1 MNRPVEENDDKLQV
15 VAICLDGAS
24 LGTLQDVLGKL
35 SDADFNGNF
44 TQYLGRK
51 SDLDLIRRMTHPAP
65 DVIVLD
71 FDQDRERAA
80 ATAEQLHEVMEGKAS
95 LFAVSSKADPDLI
108 IHAMRSGCSEYLV
121 KPVASD
127 RLAQAIAKVEGKRRE
142 RGRPL
147 KTGKVVTLLGA
158 KGGSG
163 VTVLAVHLAVYLST
177 LKKGKTLLIDYHA
190 GLGDVALYL
199 GIDKHLYNFYELVNN
214 AARLDL
220 NLVQGFVVNHRG
232 TLDVLPSPNTFD
244 VVPVVSEKDAEYTI
258 EFLKSIYDYIVID
271 CAPGLTDINL
281 AAVAQS
287 DEMGLVAT
295 PDVPS
300 IRNLSRYLEH
310 LSRFSDPTDH
320 AKIVVNR
327 YSKKGDISKD
337 RIEKIL
343 KKHIHIAVPN
353 SYAEVIEAVN
363 TGTPIPP
370 DKGLEFVQVLRHWVE
385 LLTQGLPG
393 PSARQ
398 EPQKRFGILRLGIL

>member
-1 MNRPVEENDDKLQV
+1 MTHPAEENNEKLQL
-15 VAICLDGAS
+15 VAICLDAAS
-24 LGTLQDVLGKL
+24 LATLQDVLAEL
-35 SDADFNGNF
+35 PDADFNGNF

-65 DVIVLD
+65 DIIILD
-71 FDQDRERAA
+71 FDEDRERSA
-80 ATAEQLHEVMEGKAS
+80 ATAEQLHEVLEGRAAI
-95 LFAVSSKADPDLI
+95 FAVSSKADPDLI

-121 KPVASD
+121 KPVAQD
-127 RLAQAIAKVEGKRRE
+127 RLAQAIAKVEGKRRD
-142 RGRPL
+142 RGRPQ
-147 KTGKVVTLLGA
+147 KAGKVVTLLGA
-158 KGGSG
+158 KGGAG
-163 VTVLAVHLAVYLST
+163 VTVIAVHLAVYLAS
-177 LKKGKTLLIDYHA
+177 LKKGKTLLIDYHP

-220 NLVQGFVVNHRG
+220 NLVQGFVVSHG
-232 TLDVLPSPNTFD
+232 SGLDVLPSPNTFD

-258 EFLKSIYDYIVID
+258 EFLKTIYDYIIID
-271 CAPGLTDINL
+271 CAPGLTEMNL

-287 DEMGLVAT
+287 DEMCLVAT

-310 LSRFSDPTDH
+310 LVRFSDPTEH

-363 TGTPIPP
+363 TGTPIPA
-370 DKGLEFVQVLRHWVE
+370 DRGLEFVQVLRRWVE
-385 LLTQGLPG
+385 SLEQGAPG
-393 PSARQ
+393 PNARQ
-398 EPQKRFGILRLGIL
+398 APQKRFGILRLGIL